1 MNEYFVRRSESLRI
15 SLIHL
20 MLLLFHLKQGCI
32 CIALH
37 LHHII
42 TTVSVKYSV
51 TFSGSQR
58 NRCLTKCV
66 RKLQGSRTEW
76 LQIYLAHIS
85 MNFHFLLLNS
95 VPLRKVYT
103 QPPHVRP
110 ALALLFAERQ
120 TYFVTFI

>member
-1 MNEYFVRRSESLRI
+1 MF
-15 SLIHL
+15 
-20 MLLLFHLKQGCI
+20 LLFHLKQGCI
-32 CIALH
+32 CIALY

-51 TFSGSQR
+51 TFSGSQG

-66 RKLQGSRTEW
+66 SKLRGSRTEW
-76 LQIYLAHIS
+76 LQICLARIS

-95 VPLRKVYT
+95 VPLRQVYT

-110 ALALLFAERQ
+110 ALALPFAERQ
-120 TYFVTFI
+120 TYLVTLI